1 MRKDESGR
9 LAGGDEKTGF
19 PGWKAGWGADGD
31 SDRPDKKLQQ
41 KIINDM
47 GGHGRENG
55 ISLIPFIEVE
65 PADYKTKNC
74 GTADLDEGQRGEN
87 VRPVI

>member
-9 LAGGDEKTGF
+9 LSDGDEKTGF
-19 PGWKAGWGADGD
+19 PGWKAGWGSDGD

-47 GGHGRENG
+47 GGHG
-55 ISLIPFIEVE
+55 
-65 PADYKTKNC
+65 
-74 GTADLDEGQRGEN
+74 
-87 VRPVI
+87 